1 MQLLISPTNLGEAK
15 LVADAGCPIVD
26 IKNVDEGSLGAQPVS
41 VIRQVIAAVGSSDA
55 RVSVAIGDLPCLPG
69 TVSLAAH
76 GAATLGPDFIKAGL
90 RGATGAVDARAMIQ
104 AMVQSVHDVD
114 QRIITVAS
122 GYADFKRFD
131 GLHWQDLLEAA
142 SKTSVNVVMLD
153 TLIKDGQTLFDAM
166 SMSDLHRFTDMAHD
180 AGLKVALAGSISM
193 EHLDRLCEINPD
205 ILGMRG
211 GVCHQ
216 SDRTQGICSQRLTQL
231 INTLQHQ
238 PTVHTGV

>member
-1 MQLLISPTNLGEAK
+1 MQLLISPTNLSEAK
-15 LVADAGCPIVD
+15 MVADAGCPIVD

-41 VIRQVIAAVGSSDA
+41 VIRQVIAAVNSSDA
-55 RVSVAIGDLPCLPG
+55 KVSVAIGDLPCLPG

-90 RGATGAVDARAMIQ
+90 RGATGVADARAMIQ

-114 QRIITVAS
+114 RNIITVAS
-122 GYADFKRFD
+122 SYADFQRFD

-142 SKTSVNVVMLD
+142 SQTAVNVVMLD

-166 SMSDLHRFTDMAHD
+166 SMADLHRLTDMAHD
-180 AGLKVALAGSISM
+180 AGFKVALAGSINM
-193 EHLDRLCEINPD
+193 NHLDQLREINPD
-205 ILGMRG
+205 IIGMRG

-216 SDRTQGICSQRLTQL
+216 SDRKQGICLQRLTQL
-231 INTLQHQ
+231 INTLDSQA
-238 PTVHTGV
+238 TVHTGV